1 MNNNRVIAIVL
12 GAVAAM
18 FALSLL
24 VRFVLLSQYGTGGGW
39 IYLGL
44 PFGGIGLVVLLLRL
58 GLLNFGQ
65 TSRRISSPWQYNSYN
80 SGVQMAP
87 PQAMPVSQR
96 LQELDNLRASG
107 LISEA
112 EYYTRRQHALSG
124 I

>member
-24 VRFVLLSQYGTGGGW
+24 VRFVLLSQYGMSGGW

-44 PFGGIGLVVLLLRL
+44 PFGGIGVVLLLVRL

-65 TSRRISSPWQYNSYN
+65 TSRGTSSPWQYNSYN
-80 SGVQMAP
+80 SGVQMP
-87 PQAMPVSQR
+87 PSHAMSASQR
-96 LQELDNLRASG
+96 LQELENLRASG